1 MKVDTTR
8 FGVIDIDEETLLTF
22 ADGLPGFPGRH
33 RMALLGSGQV
43 PGQPDVAL
51 DHQTM
56 YWLQDADDGA
66 LAFLCIV
73 PWAVFPDYDVDLDV
87 ESLGVSDER
96 EVCVLAIVTVRRED
110 GAMLMSANLRAP
122 VVVNTTTRAA
132 RQVILT
138 TSRWPVIATFATSG
152 VKEVV

>member
-1 MKVDTTR
+1 MKVETTR
-8 FGVIDIDEETLLTF
+8 FGVIDVDEDTLLTF
-22 ADGLPGFPGRH
+22 ADGIPGFPGVH
-33 RMALLGSGQV
+33 RMGLLGSGQV
-43 PGQPDVAL
+43 PGQPELAGQ
-51 DHQTM
+51 QTM
-56 YWLQDADDGA
+56 YWLQDVDDGS

-87 ESLGVSDER
+87 ESLGITDQR
-96 EVCVLAIVTVRRED
+96 DVCVLALVTVRREG

-122 VVVNTTTRAA
+122 VVVNAATRVA

-138 TSRWPVIATFATSG
+138 TSRWPVVATFATSG